1 MSVNV
6 LDAGRS
12 EPTVA
17 RDPVRTNPGDDFQP
31 FAGVV
36 AAVAAGSL
44 VWLGVAW
51 VLRSLV

>member
-36 AAVAAGSL
+36 AAGSL